1 MVGGITFSLIASVQ
15 ANSSIAAVAPIR
27 WPCIA
32 FVEETLRDLD
42 QLLGIYT
49 TSLSKHFE
57 SRININTNK
66 NGSGKIV
73 IHFQN
78 SDNLKDIIKN
88 KILK

>member
-1 MVGGITFSLIASVQ
+1 MVEKEVNKYKKIKDVKLK
-15 ANSSIAAVAPIR
+15 
-27 WPCIA
+27 
-32 FVEETLRDLD
+32 VENKEVLEDLD
-42 QLLGIYT
+42 QLIGIYT

-78 SDNLKDIIKN
+78 SDNLKHIIEN